1 MTDKTME
8 KLLKAS
14 TLACKEN
21 LQHLLI
27 VFTKDVYTDEE
38 LLTAIHSSLAF
49 EIVMVVQLRS
59 WELDMLFMPGLKI
72 SSNML
77 TSKVQQSPS

>member
-1 MTDKTME
+1 MTDKAME

-27 VFTKDVYTDEE
+27 VFTKDVHADK
-38 LLTAIHSSLAF
+38 
-49 EIVMVVQLRS
+49 
-59 WELDMLFMPGLKI
+59 WI
-72 SSNML
+72 SKL
-77 TSKVQQSPS
+77 C